1 MKMTTEEAFVK
12 VLQRHGI
19 AHAFGIIGSAM
30 MPISDLFPR
39 AGIRFWDCAH
49 EGSAGMMSDGF
60 TRATGKMSM
69 MIAQN
74 GPGIT
79 NFVTAVKTA
88 YWNHTPLLLVTPQA
102 ANKTIGQG
110 GFQEVEQMKLFE
122 DMVAYQEEVRDPS
135 RVAETLTRVISQ
147 AKRLSGPAQLNIPRD
162 FWTQVIDIEIPE
174 PIEFEASSGGENSII
189 EAAAIL
195 SGAKNPVILNGA
207 GVVLSKGGIE
217 ASKAL
222 AERLDAPVCVGY
234 QHNDAFPGSHPLFA
248 GPLGYN
254 GSKAGMELIKDAD
267 VILALGTR
275 LNPFSTLPG
284 YGIEYWPENAKII
297 QVDINPNRIGLTKKV
312 TVGIVGDAAKVAN
325 GILNNLED
333 TAGDAGRDA
342 RKAKISE
349 TKSRWA
355 QQLSSMDHEQ
365 DDPGTTWNERAR
377 TAKPD
382 WMSPRMAWRA
392 IQSALPR
399 NAIISS
405 DIGNNCAIG
414 NAYPD
419 FDQGRKY
426 LAPGLFGPCGYGLPA
441 IIGAKIGQPDVPVV
455 GFAGD
460 GAFGIAV
467 NELTA
472 IGRGDWPAI
481 TQIVFRN
488 YQWGAEKRNSTLWFE
503 DNFVGTELD
512 EEVSYAGIARACG
525 LEGVVARNMNELTD
539 ALNKAIKDQMEHGKT
554 TLIEAMI
561 NQELGEPF
569 RRDAMKKPVSV
580 AGIDAS
586 DMVEQQSA

>member
-12 VLQRHGI
+12 TLQAHGI
-19 AHAFGIIGSAM
+19 EHAFGIIGSAM
-30 MPISDLFPR
+30 MPISDLFPQ
-39 AGIRFWDCAH
+39 AGITFWDCAH

-122 DMVAYQEEVRDPS
+122 DMVAYQEEVRDPT
-135 RVAETLTRVISQ
+135 RVAEVLTRVIAK
-147 AKRLSGPAQLNIPRD
+147 AKRLAGPAQLNIPRD
-162 FWTQVIDIEIPE
+162 FWTQVIDIEIPD
-174 PIEFEASSGGENSII
+174 PIELELSSGGENSVT
-189 EAAAIL
+189 AAAELL

-207 GVVLSKGGIE
+207 GVVLSKGGIA
-217 ASKAL
+217 ASKEL

-254 GSKAGMELIKDAD
+254 GSKAAMELIKDAD
-267 VILALGTR
+267 VVLCLGTR

-284 YGIEYWPENAKII
+284 YGMEYWPTNAKII
-297 QVDINPNRIGLTKKV
+297 QVDINADRIGLTKKI
-312 TVGIVGDAAKVAN
+312 TVGIIGDAAKVAR
-325 GILNNLED
+325 GILSQLSD
-333 TAGDAGRDA
+333 DAGDAGRAD
-342 RKAKISE
+342 RKVKISQA
-349 TKSRWA
+349 KSSWA
-355 QQLSSMDHEQ
+355 QQLSSMDHE
-365 DDPGTTWNERAR
+365 DDDEGTTWNQRAR
-377 TAKPD
+377 ADKPD

-419 FDQGRKY
+419 FDDGRKY

-441 IIGAKIGQPDVPVV
+441 IVGAKIGQPDVPVV
-455 GFAGD
+455 GFSGD

-472 IGRGDWPAI
+472 IGRGEWPAI
-481 TQIVFRN
+481 TQVVFRN
-488 YQWGAEKRNSTLWFE
+488 YQWGAEKRNSTLWYD

-512 EEVSYAGIARACG
+512 TQVSYAGIAQACG
-525 LEGVVARNMNELTD
+525 LEGVVARTMDELTA
-539 ALNKAIKDQMEHGKT
+539 ALTKAVDDQMNHGKT

-580 AGIDAS
+580 AGVSKA
-586 DMVEQQSA
+586 DMRTQSV

>member
-12 VLQRHGI
+12 VLQMHGI
-19 AHAFGIIGSAM
+19 EHAFGIIGSAM
-30 MPISDLFPR
+30 MPISDIFGK
-39 AGIRFWDCAH
+39 AGITFWDCAH
-49 EGSAGMMSDGF
+49 EGSGGMMADGY

-102 ANKTIGQG
+102 ANKTMGQG
-110 GFQEVEQMKLFE
+110 GFQEVEQMAAFR

-135 RVAETLTRVISQ
+135 RVAEVLNRVILQ
-147 AKRLSGPAQLNIPRD
+147 AKRASAPAQINMPRD
-162 FWTQVIDIEIPE
+162 FWTQVIDIELPQIV
-174 PIEFEASSGGENSII
+174 EFERPGGGD
-189 EAAAIL
+189 EALSKAAELL
-195 SGAKNPVILNGA
+195 SNAKFPVILNGA
-207 GVVLSKGGIE
+207 GVVLGGAIGDTI
-217 ASKAL
+217 KL
-222 AERLDAPVCVGY
+222 AERLSAPVCVGY

-254 GSKAGMELIKDAD
+254 GSKAGMELIAKAD
-267 VILALGTR
+267 VVLALGTR

-284 YGIEYWPENAKII
+284 YGIDYWPKDAAII

-312 TVGIVGDAAKVAN
+312 TVGIIGDAKKVAN
-325 GILNNLED
+325 SILERLSD
-333 TAGDAGRDA
+333 SAGDAGRDD
-342 RKAKISE
+342 RKALIAK
-349 TKSRWA
+349 TKSAWA
-355 QQLSSMDHEQ
+355 QELTSMDHEQ

-377 TAKPD
+377 AAKPD
-382 WMSPRMAWRA
+382 WLSPRKAWRA
-392 IQSALPR
+392 IQSALPK

-414 NAYPD
+414 NAYPS
-419 FDQGRKY
+419 FEEGRKY
-426 LAPGLFGPCGYGLPA
+426 LSPGLFGPCGYGLPA
-441 IIGAKIGQPDVPVV
+441 VIGAKIGCPDVPVV
-455 GFAGD
+455 GFSGD

-467 NELTA
+467 TELTA
-472 IGRGDWPAI
+472 IGREEWPAV

-488 YQWGAEKRNSTLWFE
+488 YQWGAEKRNSTLWYD

-512 EEVSYAGIARACG
+512 TQVSYAGIAKACG
-525 LEGVVARNMNELTD
+525 LQGVVARTMDELTA
-539 ALNKAIKDQMEHGKT
+539 ALNKAIEDQMKHGKT

-569 RRDAMKKPVSV
+569 RRDAMKKPVEV
-580 AGIDAS
+580 AGINRA
-586 DMVEQQSA
+586 DMRPQKGA

>member
-12 VLQRHGI
+12 VLQMHGI
-19 AHAFGIIGSAM
+19 EDAFGIIGSAF
-30 MPISDLFPR
+30 MPISDLFPQ

-49 EGSAGMMSDGF
+49 EGSGGMMADGY
-60 TRATGKMSM
+60 TRASGKMSM

-102 ANKTIGQG
+102 ANKSIGQG
-110 GFQEVEQMKLFE
+110 GFQEVEQMAAFK

-135 RVAETLTRVISQ
+135 RVAEVLNRVIIN
-147 AKRLSGPAQLNIPRD
+147 AKRASAPAQINMPRD
-162 FWTQVIDIEIPE
+162 YWTQVIDIDLPAIV
-174 PIEFEASSGGENSII
+174 EFERPGGGEEAVA
-189 EAAAIL
+189 EAAKML
-195 SGAKNPVILNGA
+195 SEAKSPVILNGA
-207 GVVLSKGGIE
+207 GVVIGGAIP
-217 ASKAL
+217 ASMAL

-254 GSKAGMELIKDAD
+254 GSKAGMELISQAD
-267 VILALGTR
+267 VVLCLGTR

-284 YGIEYWPENAKII
+284 YGIDYWPRDAKII
-297 QVDINPNRIGLTKKV
+297 QVDINPDRIGLTKKV
-312 TVGIVGDAAKVAN
+312 SVGIVGDAKKVATS
-325 GILNNLED
+325 ILAQLSD
-333 TAGDAGRDA
+333 TAGDEGRA
-342 RKAKISE
+342 ERKARIAQ
-349 TKSRWA
+349 TKSAWA
-355 QQLSSMDHEQ
+355 QQLSSMDHED

-377 TAKPD
+377 ADKPD

-392 IQSALPR
+392 IQRALPKE
-399 NAIISS
+399 AIISS

-414 NAYPD
+414 NAYPS
-419 FDQGRKY
+419 FEEGRKY

-441 IIGAKIGQPDVPVV
+441 VVGAKIACPDTPVV
-455 GFAGD
+455 GFSGD

-467 NELTA
+467 TELTA
-472 IGRGDWPAI
+472 IGRGEWPAI
-481 TQIVFRN
+481 TQVVFRN
-488 YQWGAEKRNSTLWFE
+488 YQWGAEKRNSTLWYD

-512 EEVSYAGIARACG
+512 EQVSYAGIAKACG
-525 LEGVVARNMNELTD
+525 LQGVVARTMDELSD
-539 ALNKAIKDQMEHGKT
+539 ALDQALKDQAAGKT

-569 RRDAMKKPVSV
+569 RRDAMKKPVAV
-580 AGIDAS
+580 AGIDAA
-586 DMVEQQSA
+586 DMRPQKTA